1 MNRLRALVNGN
12 ADGVVDIVRRD
23 GFFFFFFTFDLVS
36 NFGFGESVE
45 CLVWSARNFILG
57 SR

>member
-1 MNRLRALVNGN
+1 MDGN